1 MRLSLRTVLIA
12 LVALVAIGSAFSALS
27 GVSPTA
33 SATPSASPSASVSN
47 EILSDTQCTKDTPG
61 VSLVIEFS
69 GGAQDLQFCQ
79 QGFTEDGWQLL
90 ANVAEVGG
98 TEQYQTGFV
107 CRINGWPAPAD
118 QDCIDTPKYSEGSW
132 AYFLSNSKN
141 KWSYSG
147 IGAKFHKPACG
158 SAEAWLWVPSAKSPT
173 QALPTIAPKTFKCA
187 T

>member
-12 LVALVAIGSAFSALS
+12 LVALVAIGGLFSALS

-33 SATPSASPSASVSN
+33 SATPSETAAV
-47 EILSDTQCTKDTPG
+47 EIIAETQCTKTTPG
-61 VSLVIEFS
+61 VSIVVEFS
-69 GGAQDLQFCQ
+69 GASQDLEFCQ
-79 QGFTEDGWQLL
+79 QGFASDGWMLL
-90 ANVAEVGG
+90 TNIAEVEG

-132 AYFLSNSKN
+132 AYFLSNSKHG
-141 KWSYSG
+141 WSFSG
-147 IGAKFHKPACG
+147 IGSRFHKPACG
-158 SAEAWLWVPSAKSPT
+158 SAEAWLWVPGSQSPS
-173 QALPTIAPKTFKCA
+173 QSLPTIAPKTFKCA